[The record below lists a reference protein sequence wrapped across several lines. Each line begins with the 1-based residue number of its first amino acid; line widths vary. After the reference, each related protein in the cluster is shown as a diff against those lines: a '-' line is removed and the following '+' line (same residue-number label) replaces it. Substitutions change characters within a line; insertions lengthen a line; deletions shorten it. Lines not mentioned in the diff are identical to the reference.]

1 MQPTFFSGALNVIPH
16 TPCSSEER
24 RPVPDVLRDLIVSG
38 KLAPGT
44 RLVEMDLCR
53 AFLRSR
59 SPVREAI
66 RILTAEGLIEPAGN
80 RGVQVRRAEAEE
92 ILQTFSVIGTL
103 EAMAGELAAERISE
117 PQLRRIEEA
126 HHRMVAAFQ
135 ANDQTVYYHC
145 NQLIHR
151 AIWEAA
157 DNAVLL
163 QELERLNAWV
173 RPYRFAVNNR
183 LESWRKS
190 VADHNRIMVAL
201 LNRDGRRLGQILRLH
216 LPSKAEVL
224 RAHLSLTAAREA

>member
-1 MQPTFFSGALNVIPH
+1 MIPH

-80 RGVQVRRAEAEE
+80 RGVQVRRAQAEE

-126 HHRMVAAFQ
+126 HPRMVAAFQ
-135 ANDQTVYYHC
+135 ANDQTPYSHC

-151 AIWEAA
+151 AIW
-157 DNAVLL
+157 
-163 QELERLNAWV
+163 
-173 RPYRFAVNNR
+173 
-183 LESWRKS
+183 ESWRKS

-201 LNRDGRRLGQILRLH
+201 LNRDGRRLSQILRLH

-224 RAHLSLTAAREA
+224 RAHLSLTAGREA

>member
-1 MQPTFFSGALNVIPH
+1 VIPH

-92 ILQTFSVIGTL
+92 IIQTFSVIGTL
-103 EAMAGELAAERISE
+103 EAMAGELAAARISE
-117 PQLRRIEEA
+117 SELRPIEEA
-126 HHRMVAAFQ
+126 HQRMVAAFQ
-135 ANDQTVYYHC
+135 ANDQATYDHC
-145 NQLIHR
+145 NQAIHR

-157 DNAVLL
+157 DNPVLL
-163 QELERLNAWV
+163 QELERLDAWV

-201 LNRDGRRLGQILRLH
+201 LNRDGRRLSQILRLH

-224 RAHLSLTAAREA
+224 RAHLSLTAAKEA

>member
-24 RPVPDVLRDLIVSG
+24 RHNCKLLRDLIVSG

-80 RGVQVRRAEAEE
+80 RGVQVRRAQAEE

-103 EAMAGELAAERISE
+103 EAMSGDLAAERRSE
-117 PQLRRIEEA
+117 PQLRRLEEA
-126 HHRMVAAFQ
+126 HQRIVAAVQ
-135 ANDQTVYYHC
+135 
-145 NQLIHR
+145 
-151 AIWEAA
+151 
-157 DNAVLL
+157 
-163 QELERLNAWV
+163 
-173 RPYRFAVNNR
+173 
-183 LESWRKS
+183 
-190 VADHNRIMVAL
+190 
-201 LNRDGRRLGQILRLH
+201 G
-216 LPSKAEVL
+216 
-224 RAHLSLTAAREA
+224 